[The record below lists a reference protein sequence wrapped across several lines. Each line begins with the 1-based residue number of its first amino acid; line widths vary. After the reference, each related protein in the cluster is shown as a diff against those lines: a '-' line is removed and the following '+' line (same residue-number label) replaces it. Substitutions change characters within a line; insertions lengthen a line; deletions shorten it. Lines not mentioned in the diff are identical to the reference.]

1 MNLQEI
7 PTIATAEEL
16 IDRAL
21 RRASKVEESVRN
33 ADYRARLTAVR
44 KIHSVADNIANP
56 LHTYVKAFPSFDN
69 IHPFDRSIIDLT
81 VGVDKLRKSLGASD
95 WARKEVL
102 MIGNKYVPKAR
113 ARKSAEETMRIMSE
127 AYTKMTNIVRQI
139 EKNLNFLISARSIF
153 RNIPNV
159 NNEKPLAVFA
169 GAPNV
174 GKSSLIGAISTGK
187 PEVKSYPFTTKGVSL
202 GHIKAKY
209 DIIQV
214 MDTPG
219 LLDRPNSDRNDME
232 KQGIAALDYLEP
244 IIVFLTDLSGTS
256 GYSVETQESL
266 HEELKGKYSKYRWI
280 DVYSKSDLEAES
292 ELTYSESVS
301 VSVMTKTGLEEL
313 ESRLIQLSEI

>member
-7 PTIATAEEL
+7 PTIATADEL

-232 KQGIAALDYLEP
+232 KQGIAALDHLEP

>member
-1 MNLQEI
+1 VNLQEI
-7 PTIATAEEL
+7 PTIGTADEL

-21 RRASKVEESVRN
+21 RRASRVEESVRN
-33 ADYRARLTAVR
+33 TDYRARLTAVR

-56 LHTYVKAFPSFDN
+56 LHSYVKVFPSFDT

-81 VGVDKLRKSLGASD
+81 VGVDKLRKALGAAD

-102 MIGNKYVPKAR
+102 MIGTRYVPKAR
-113 ARKSAEETMRIMSE
+113 ARKSAENTMKIMSE
-127 AYTKMTNIVRQI
+127 AYTKMTNILRQI
-139 EKNLNFLISARSIF
+139 SKHLDFLISARSIF
-153 RNIPNV
+153 RNLPNV
-159 NNEKPLAVFA
+159 DTEQPLAVFA

-219 LLDRPNSDRNDME
+219 LLDRPDLDRNDME
-232 KQGIAALDYLEP
+232 KQGIAALNHLEP
-244 IIVFLTDLSGTS
+244 VIVFLTDLSGTS
-256 GYSVETQESL
+256 GYSVETQKSL
-266 HEELKGKYSKYRWI
+266 HEELKTRYSDYPWI
-280 DVYSKSDLEAES
+280 DVYSKSDLEPEASLEYDDS
-292 ELTYSESVS
+292 IS
-301 VSVMTKTGLEEL
+301 VSVMNNEGVEEL
-313 ESRLIQLSEI
+313 KSELINIFFE

>member
-1 MNLQEI
+1 MNLQDI

-16 IDRAL
+16 VDRAL

-56 LHTYVKAFPSFDN
+56 LHSYVKAFPSFDN
-69 IHPFDRSIIDLT
+69 IHSFDRSIIDLT
-81 VGVDKLRKSLGASD
+81 VGVDKLRKALGGVD

-102 MIGNKYVPKAR
+102 MIATKYVPKAR
-113 ARKSAEETMRIMSE
+113 ARKSADNTMKIMSE
-127 AYTKMTNIVRQI
+127 AYAKMTNVVRQV

-153 RNIPNV
+153 RNLPNV
-159 NNEKPLAVFA
+159 DTENPLAVFA

-174 GKSSLIGAISTGK
+174 GKSSLIRAVSSGK

-219 LLDRPNSDRNDME
+219 LLDRPDTERNDME
-232 KQGIAALDYLEP
+232 KQGIAALEHLEP
-244 IIVFLTDLSGTS
+244 VIVFLTDLSGTS
-256 GYSVETQESL
+256 GYSIEIQKAL
-266 HEELKGKYSKYRWI
+266 HDELKTRYSKYNWL
-280 DVYSKSDLEAES
+280 DVYSKSDLEPEFS
-292 ELTYSESVS
+292 LDYPNSIS
-301 VSVMTKTGLEEL
+301 VSVMDSTGIEDL
-313 ESRLIQLSEI
+313 ESELVRICKQ

>member
-7 PTIATAEEL
+7 PTIGTADEL

-21 RRASKVEESVRN
+21 RRASRVEESVRN
-33 ADYRARLTAVR
+33 TDYRARLTAVR

-56 LHTYVKAFPSFDN
+56 LHSYVKVFPSFDT

-81 VGVDKLRKSLGASD
+81 VGVDKLRKALGAAD

-102 MIGNKYVPKAR
+102 MVGTRYVPKAR
-113 ARKSAEETMRIMSE
+113 ARKSAENTMKIMSE
-127 AYTKMTNIVRQI
+127 AYTKMTNILRQI
-139 EKNLNFLISARSIF
+139 SKHLDFLISARSIF
-153 RNIPNV
+153 RNLPNV
-159 NNEKPLAVFA
+159 DTEQPLAVFA

-219 LLDRPNSDRNDME
+219 LLDRPDLDRNDME
-232 KQGIAALDYLEP
+232 KQGIAALNHLEP
-244 IIVFLTDLSGTS
+244 VIVFLTDLSGTS
-256 GYSVETQESL
+256 GYSVETQKSL
-266 HEELKGKYSKYRWI
+266 HEELKTRYSDYPWV
-280 DVYSKSDLEAES
+280 DVYSKSDLEPEASLEYDDS
-292 ELTYSESVS
+292 IS
-301 VSVMTKTGLEEL
+301 VSVMNDEGIEDLKSEL
-313 ESRLIQLSEI
+313 MNIFFE

>member
-7 PTIATAEEL
+7 PTIGTAEEL

-21 RRASKVEESVRN
+21 RRASRVEESVRN

-44 KIHSVADNIANP
+44 KINSVADNIANP
-56 LHTYVKAFPSFDN
+56 LHSYVKVFPSFDT

-81 VGVDKLRKSLGASD
+81 VGVDKLRKALGAAD

-102 MIGNKYVPKAR
+102 MIGTKYVPKAR
-113 ARKSAEETMRIMSE
+113 ARKSAENTMKIMSE
-127 AYTKMTNIVRQI
+127 AYTKMTNVIRQI
-139 EKNLNFLISARSIF
+139 SKHLDFLISARSIF
-153 RNIPNV
+153 RNLPNV
-159 NNEKPLAVFA
+159 DTEQPLAVFA

-219 LLDRPNSDRNDME
+219 LLDRPDLDRNDME
-232 KQGIAALDYLEP
+232 KQGIAALDHLEP
-244 IIVFLTDLSGTS
+244 VIVFLTDLSGTS
-256 GYSVETQESL
+256 GYSIDTQKAL
-266 HEELKGKYSKYRWI
+266 HTELKNRYSDYNWV
-280 DVYSKSDLEAES
+280 DVYSKSDLDP
-292 ELTYSESVS
+292 ELELDYSNAIS
-301 VSVMTKTGLEEL
+301 VSVMKENGIDEL
-313 ESRLIQLSEI
+313 KSELIKLFFE

>member
-7 PTIATAEEL
+7 PTIGTADEL

-21 RRASKVEESVRN
+21 RRASRVEESVRN
-33 ADYRARLTAVR
+33 TDYRARLTAVR

-56 LHTYVKAFPSFDN
+56 LHSYVKVFPSFDT
-69 IHPFDRSIIDLT
+69 IHPFDRSIIDLI
-81 VGVDKLRKSLGASD
+81 VGVDKLRKALGAAD

-102 MIGNKYVPKAR
+102 MVGTRYVPKAR
-113 ARKSAEETMRIMSE
+113 ARKSAENTMKIMSE
-127 AYTKMTNIVRQI
+127 AYTKMTNILRQI
-139 EKNLNFLISARSIF
+139 SKHLDFLISARSIF
-153 RNIPNV
+153 RNLPNV
-159 NNEKPLAVFA
+159 DTEQPLAVFA

-219 LLDRPNSDRNDME
+219 LLDRPDLDRNDME
-232 KQGIAALDYLEP
+232 KQGIAALNHLEP
-244 IIVFLTDLSGTS
+244 VIVFLTDLSGTS
-256 GYSVETQESL
+256 GYSVETQKSL
-266 HEELKGKYSKYRWI
+266 HEELKTRYSDYPWV
-280 DVYSKSDLEAES
+280 DVYSKSDLEPEASLEYDDS
-292 ELTYSESVS
+292 IS
-301 VSVMTKTGLEEL
+301 VSVMNDEGIEDLKSEL
-313 ESRLIQLSEI
+313 MNIFFE

>member
-159 NNEKPLAVFA
+159 NNKKPLAVFA

-232 KQGIAALDYLEP
+232 KQGIAALDHLEP

-266 HEELKGKYSKYRWI
+266 HEELKGRYSKYRWI

>member
-7 PTIATAEEL
+7 PTIATADEL

-21 RRASKVEESVRN
+21 RRASRVEESVRN
-33 ADYRARLTAVR
+33 TDYRARLTAVR

-56 LHTYVKAFPSFDN
+56 LHSYVKVFPSFDT

-81 VGVDKLRKSLGASD
+81 VGVDKLRKALGAAD

-102 MIGNKYVPKAR
+102 MIGTKYVPKAR
-113 ARKSAEETMRIMSE
+113 ARKSAENTMKIMSE
-127 AYTKMTNIVRQI
+127 AYTKMTNVIRQI
-139 EKNLNFLISARSIF
+139 SKHLDFLISARSIF
-153 RNIPNV
+153 RNLPNV
-159 NNEKPLAVFA
+159 DTEQPLAVFA

-219 LLDRPNSDRNDME
+219 LLDRPDIDRNDME
-232 KQGIAALDYLEP
+232 KQGIAALNHLEP
-244 IIVFLTDLSGTS
+244 VIVFLTDLSGTS
-256 GYSVETQESL
+256 GYSTDTQKAL
-266 HEELKGKYSKYRWI
+266 HTELKNRYSDYNWV
-280 DVYSKSDLEAES
+280 DVYSKSDLDPES
-292 ELTYSESVS
+292 ALDYSNAIS
-301 VSVMTKTGLEEL
+301 VSVMNENGIDEL
-313 ESRLIQLSEI
+313 KSELIKIFFE

>member
-21 RRASKVEESVRN
+21 KRASKVEESVRN

-232 KQGIAALDYLEP
+232 KQGIAALDHLEP

-266 HEELKGKYSKYRWI
+266 HEELKGRYSKYRWI

>member
-7 PTIATAEEL
+7 PTIGTADEL

-21 RRASKVEESVRN
+21 RRASRVEESVRN
-33 ADYRARLTAVR
+33 TDYRARLTAVR

-56 LHTYVKAFPSFDN
+56 LHSYVKVFPSFDT
-69 IHPFDRSIIDLT
+69 IHLFDRSIIDLT
-81 VGVDKLRKSLGASD
+81 VGVDKLRKALGAAD

-102 MIGNKYVPKAR
+102 MVGTRYVPKAR
-113 ARKSAEETMRIMSE
+113 ARKSAENTMKIMSE
-127 AYTKMTNIVRQI
+127 AYTKMTNILRQI
-139 EKNLNFLISARSIF
+139 SKHLDFLISARSIF
-153 RNIPNV
+153 RNLPNV
-159 NNEKPLAVFA
+159 DTEQPLAVFA

-219 LLDRPNSDRNDME
+219 LLDRPDLDRNDME
-232 KQGIAALDYLEP
+232 KQGIAALNHLEP
-244 IIVFLTDLSGTS
+244 VIVFLTDLSGTS
-256 GYSVETQESL
+256 GYSVETQKSL
-266 HEELKGKYSKYRWI
+266 HEELKTRYSDYPWV
-280 DVYSKSDLEAES
+280 DVYSKSDLEPEASLEYDDS
-292 ELTYSESVS
+292 IS
-301 VSVMTKTGLEEL
+301 VSVMNDEGIEDLKSEL
-313 ESRLIQLSEI
+313 MNIFFE

>member
-1 MNLQEI
+1 VNLQEI
-7 PTIATAEEL
+7 PTIATADEL

-21 RRASKVEESVRN
+21 RRASRVEESVRN
-33 ADYRARLTAVR
+33 TDYRARLTAVR

-56 LHTYVKAFPSFDN
+56 LHSYVKVFPSFDT

-81 VGVDKLRKSLGASD
+81 VGVDKLRKALGAAD

-102 MIGNKYVPKAR
+102 MIGTKYVPKAR
-113 ARKSAEETMRIMSE
+113 ARKSAENTMKIMSE
-127 AYTKMTNIVRQI
+127 AYTKMTNVIRQI
-139 EKNLNFLISARSIF
+139 SKHLDFLISARSIF
-153 RNIPNV
+153 RNLPNV
-159 NNEKPLAVFA
+159 DTEQPLAVFA

-219 LLDRPNSDRNDME
+219 LLDRPDIDRNDME
-232 KQGIAALDYLEP
+232 KQGIAALNHLEP
-244 IIVFLTDLSGTS
+244 VIVFLTDLSGTS
-256 GYSVETQESL
+256 GYSTDTQKAL
-266 HEELKGKYSKYRWI
+266 HTELKNRYSDYNWV
-280 DVYSKSDLEAES
+280 DVYSKSDLDPES
-292 ELTYSESVS
+292 ALDYSNAIS
-301 VSVMTKTGLEEL
+301 VSVMNENGIDEL
-313 ESRLIQLSEI
+313 KSELIKIFFE

>member
-1 MNLQEI
+1 MNLQDI

-16 IDRAL
+16 VDRAL

-56 LHTYVKAFPSFDN
+56 LHSYVKAFPSFDN
-69 IHPFDRSIIDLT
+69 IHSFDRSIIDLT
-81 VGVDKLRKSLGASD
+81 VGVDKLRKALGGVD

-102 MIGNKYVPKAR
+102 MIATKYVPKAR
-113 ARKSAEETMRIMSE
+113 ARKSADNTMKIMSE
-127 AYTKMTNIVRQI
+127 AYAKMTNVVRQV

-153 RNIPNV
+153 RNLPNV
-159 NNEKPLAVFA
+159 DTEKPLAVFA

-174 GKSSLIGAISTGK
+174 GKSSLIRAVSSGK

-209 DIIQV
+209 DVIQV

-219 LLDRPNSDRNDME
+219 LLDRPDSDRNDME
-232 KQGIAALDYLEP
+232 KQGIAALDHLEP

-256 GYSVETQESL
+256 GYSIEIQKAL
-266 HEELKGKYSKYRWI
+266 HDELKTRYSKYNWL
-280 DVYSKSDLEAES
+280 DVYSKSDLEPEFS
-292 ELTYSESVS
+292 LDYPNSIS
-301 VSVMTKTGLEEL
+301 VSVMDNSGIEEL
-313 ESRLIQLSEI
+313 ESELVRICKD

>member
-7 PTIATAEEL
+7 PTIATADEL

-21 RRASKVEESVRN
+21 RRASRVEESVRN
-33 ADYRARLTAVR
+33 TDYRARLTAVR

-56 LHTYVKAFPSFDN
+56 LHSYVKVFPSFDT

-81 VGVDKLRKSLGASD
+81 VGVDKLRKALGAAD

-102 MIGNKYVPKAR
+102 MIGTKYVPKAR
-113 ARKSAEETMRIMSE
+113 ARKSAENTMKIMSE
-127 AYTKMTNIVRQI
+127 AYTKMTNVIRQI
-139 EKNLNFLISARSIF
+139 SKHLDFLISARSIF
-153 RNIPNV
+153 RNLPNV
-159 NNEKPLAVFA
+159 NTEQPIAVFA

-219 LLDRPNSDRNDME
+219 LLDRPDLDRNDME
-232 KQGIAALDYLEP
+232 KQGIAALDHLEP
-244 IIVFLTDLSGTS
+244 VIVFLTDLSGTS
-256 GYSVETQESL
+256 GYSIDTQKAL
-266 HEELKGKYSKYRWI
+266 HTELKNRYSDYSWV
-280 DVYSKSDLEAES
+280 DVYSKSDLDPES
-292 ELTYSESVS
+292 ELDYSNAIS
-301 VSVMTKTGLEEL
+301 VSVMNENGIDEL
-313 ESRLIQLSEI
+313 KSELIKLFFE

>member
-1 MNLQEI
+1 MNLQDI

-16 IDRAL
+16 VDRAL

-56 LHTYVKAFPSFDN
+56 FQTYVKAFPSFDN
-69 IHPFDRSIIDLT
+69 IHSFDRSIIDLT
-81 VGVDKLRKSLGASD
+81 VGVDKLRKALGGVD

-102 MIGNKYVPKAR
+102 MIATKYVPKAR
-113 ARKSAEETMRIMSE
+113 ARKSADNTMKIMSE
-127 AYTKMTNIVRQI
+127 AYAKMTNVVRQV

-153 RNIPNV
+153 RNLPNV
-159 NNEKPLAVFA
+159 DTENPLAVFA

-174 GKSSLIGAISTGK
+174 GKSSLIRAVSSGK

-202 GHIKAKY
+202 GHIKVKY

-219 LLDRPNSDRNDME
+219 LLDRPDSDRNDME
-232 KQGIAALDYLEP
+232 KQGIAALDHLEP

-256 GYSVETQESL
+256 GYSMEIQKSL
-266 HEELKGKYSKYRWI
+266 HEELKDRYSDYPWI
-280 DVYSKSDLEAES
+280 DVYSKSDLEPEILLEYES
-292 ELTYSESVS
+292 AIS
-301 VSVMTKTGLEEL
+301 VSVMDNTGIEDL
-313 ESRLIQLSEI
+313 ESELVRICK

>member
-232 KQGIAALDYLEP
+232 KQGIAALDHLEP